1 MGEKIQKSERKKIP
15 KRKILR
21 IKSKGN
27 FVWARGFT
35 IKEKVSSN
43 LPTSSVNGKRTT
55 HVFFDIQQVHS
66 GKNHLW
72 PSIDL

>member
-43 LPTSSVNGKRTT
+43 FSASSINDRIAT
-55 HVFFDIQQVHS
+55 HVLR
-66 GKNHLW
+66 HL
-72 PSIDL
+72 PSSFGDKPLMALD